1 MKIIQ
6 RLIEHKYF
14 SVFIIGLII
23 LNWIA
28 LWMDTSKTLVAEYWN
43 ILYFFDKLVIWI
55 FTLEAILKI
64 SVYRKEYFKDW
75 WNLFDFT
82 IVIISLLPLNWPF
95 QILRVLR
102 LLRIISFI
110 PQMKKIVWALLKVIP
125 WMLSVSALLML
136 IFYIFAIMTTKF
148 YWESFPEWFG
158 TIWESFYT
166 LFQIMTLESWSMWI
180 VRPVM
185 EVYPNSWILFITFV
199 LIATFVMINLVIWI
213 VVEAMGEMNDKE
225 EAEII
230 WKIEETKDLT
240 ITDIIKLE
248 KQIEELKELII
259 NKK

>member
-1 MKIIQ
+1 ME
-6 RLIEHKYF
+6 LIKKLVEHKYF
-14 SVFIIGLII
+14 NIFIIVLII

-28 LWMDTSKTLVAEYWN
+28 LWLDTSKEIADKYGS
-43 ILYFFDKLVIWI
+43 ILYFFDKLVIFI

-64 SVYRKEYFKDW
+64 SVYKKEYFKTG

-82 IVIISLLPLNWPF
+82 IVVVSLLPIDWPF

-110 PQMKKIVWALLKVIP
+110 PQMKKIVWALFKVIP
-125 WMLSVSALLML
+125 GMLSVTALLML
-136 IFYIFAIMTTKF
+136 IFYIFAIITTKF

-158 TIWESFYT
+158 TIWASFYT

-185 EVYPNSWILFITFV
+185 EIYPKSWIIFITFV

-213 VVEAMGEMNDKE
+213 VVEAMGKMNEKE

-230 WKIEETKDLT
+230 WKIEETKKLT
-240 ITDIIKLE
+240 KNDILKLE
-248 KQIEELKELII
+248 KQIEELKKII
-259 NKK
+259 ISK